1 MFRSTFCVGRP
12 FFRFGRSDETF
23 LFGKRIIFI
32 ENFAGT
38 NFHSIFAVPKRRFR
52 RRHAEIAQLVERNLA
67 KVEVAGPSPVF
78 RSNNKGR
85 TDSVLPLLLMQGM
98 PGACLRDLKAPL
110 SGAGGVNNESRPSLA
125 QSASASPVFRSREAK
140 ERRIARFSFLF
151 FGGGRDS
158 TPATSRRPF
167 QGPGVSTT
175 NRGRHSR
182 IARVR
187 VPFSAPEWQKKG
199 ESQDSP
205 FCFSGGERD
214 STPATSRR
222 PFQGPGVSTTNRGR
236 HSRYVRVPF
245 SASEKRE
252 ESCDSSLFVLSV
264 WYRGLCRFR
273 VSDADSGKV

>member
-78 RSNNKGR
+78 RS
-85 TDSVLPLLLMQGM
+85 
-98 PGACLRDLKAPL
+98 
-110 SGAGGVNNESRPSLA
+110 
-125 QSASASPVFRSREAK
+125 REARVAK

-151 FGGGRDS
+151 FGGGTGFDARDLKAPLS
-158 TPATSRRPF
+158 GAGGC
-167 QGPGVSTT
+167 QQ
-175 NRGRHSR
+175 R
-182 IARVR
+182 IAAVTRAKR
-187 VPFSAPEWQKKG
+187 EC
-199 ESQDSP
+199 ESRFPLQRGKSGKRKENRKILL
-205 FCFSGGERD
+205 FVFRGGERD

-222 PFQGPGVSTTNRGR
+222 PFQGPGVSITNRGR

>member
-1 MFRSTFCVGRP
+1 MFRSTFCVGRS
-12 FFRFGRSDETF
+12 FFRFGWSDETF

-85 TDSVLPLLLMQGM
+85 TESVLPLLLMQTC
-98 PGACLRDLKAPL
+98 PGLVR
-110 SGAGGVNNESRPSLA
+110 
-125 QSASASPVFRSREAK
+125 
-140 ERRIARFSFLF
+140 
-151 FGGGRDS
+151 
-158 TPATSRRPF
+158 ATSRRPF

-175 NRGRHSR
+175 DRGRHSR
-182 IARVR
+182 KARVR
-187 VPFSAPEWQKKG
+187 VPFSAPERQEWQKKG